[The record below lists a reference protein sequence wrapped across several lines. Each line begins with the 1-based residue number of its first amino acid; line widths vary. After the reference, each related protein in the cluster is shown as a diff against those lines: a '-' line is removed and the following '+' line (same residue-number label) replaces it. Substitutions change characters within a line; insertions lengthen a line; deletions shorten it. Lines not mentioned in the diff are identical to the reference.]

1 MEPLL
6 RNGKKARVL
15 TSIPW
20 KPVVTA
26 VAVVVAREVGVRLFH
41 LAVNKAHAE
50 WIKAK
55 VRDKLN
61 VVKRDFGMQTDP
73 EPEIQNGLD
82 PEVAREHQEA
92 NERRSEAAKRR
103 ERGKDGRF
111 KRNGDNDTP
120 QKGGGKS

>member
-6 RNGKKARVL
+6 RNGKKD
-15 TSIPW
+15 SGIPW

-41 LAVNKAHAE
+41 LAVNKAHSE

-55 VRDKLN
+55 VKERLN
-61 VVKRDFGMQTDP
+61 VVKQEFGKTETESD
-73 EPEIQNGLD
+73 IQNGVN
-82 PEVAREHQEA
+82 PEEARRQEEQ
-92 NERRSEAAKRR
+92 NRERSEAARSR
-103 ERGKDGRF
+103 DRDNRGRF
-111 KRNGDNDTP
+111 KKNGDDDTP

>member
-1 MEPLL
+1 MVPNPI
-6 RNGKKARVL
+6 RNGERKQLLAVL
-15 TSIPW
+15 
-20 KPVVTA
+20 KPVAKV
-26 VAVVVAREVGVRLFH
+26 VAVVVAREVGVRLFRI
-41 LAVNKAHAE
+41 AVNRAHAE

-73 EPEIQNGLD
+73 EPDIQNGLN

-120 QKGGGKS
+120 PKGGDTS

>member
-6 RNGKKARVL
+6 RNGKKD
-15 TSIPW
+15 SGIPW

-41 LAVNKAHAE
+41 LAVNKAQAE

-55 VRDKLN
+55 VKERLN
-61 VVKRDFGMQTDP
+61 VVKREFGKTETESD
-73 EPEIQNGLD
+73 IQNGVN
-82 PEVAREHQEA
+82 PEEARRQEEQ
-92 NERRSEAAKRR
+92 NRERSEAARSR
-103 ERGKDGRF
+103 DRDNRGRF
-111 KRNGDNDTP
+111 KKNGEDDTP